1 MDNNIVY
8 IIGIPTKE
16 KYINSQLTSFM
27 NDGIPTLYLYH
38 KNILQ
43 DNGEYNFLLENNF
56 SRNSLENVTQ
66 EYITENIKV
75 ICGMNNIYSNNT
87 NSKGFARN
95 TAQNFIDS
103 IIEIKN
109 RFPTIRIAYVTLGS
123 PTLHDLWIPIALNI
137 SAPFSLNII
146 DTEYTDNAGL
156 NKFNQVAIIL
166 SGETA
171 NEMIGLCDK
180 PQPYDRSGLFFANPS
195 PTIPSDIHTDKTFT
209 QIVDETALTYAGKNP
224 IVAWSGGI
232 DSTTVVASFI
242 KNNIPFR
249 VTINSKAQTE
259 NPDLYDYLVANHNTI
274 TIPNNNNLSNFQEE
288 GIVVTGECA
297 DQLYPG
303 IRTNLIP
310 NVPNWRQIVMEGSID
325 NHSDMLM
332 SDVDTQY
339 LYDNV
344 RESFTTRHSNNFKC
358 NVTKSQELYDNYLLP
373 IINTF
378 PVTINHFY
386 ELKFFYKFIFKYQD
400 CIRDNFVNGTGI
412 KNEVVAFFNTDDFQR
427 WALTNMDYNFENY
440 STNYTK
446 YKTPNREYNHSVLQ
460 LDSLLNQTKYPSL

>member
-1 MDNNIVY
+1 MENNTVY
-8 IIGIPTKE
+8 LLGIPTAE
-16 KYINSQLTSFM
+16 KYVSEELLSFI
-27 NDGIPTLYLYH
+27 NDGVPTLYLF
-38 KNILQ
+38 KGPAGKLF
-43 DNGEYNFLLENNF
+43 DGYNFFN
-56 SRNSLENVTQ
+56 
-66 EYITENIKV
+66 
-75 ICGMNNIYSNNT
+75 
-87 NSKGFARN
+87 
-95 TAQNFIDS
+95 AQNFIHAGSLDNVTEELCQNS
-103 IIEIKN
+103 RVLTGPGNIYPQTNSKHFARNVAENFIEVITSIKN
-109 RFPTIRIAYVTLGS
+109 RFPNIRIAYMTFGS
-123 PTLHDLWIPIALNI
+123 PTLHDLWVPIALNL
-137 SAPFSLNII
+137 SSPFEFRVI
-146 DTEYTDNAGL
+146 DTDYTDVANL

-180 PQPYDRSGLFFANPS
+180 PVPFDRSGLFFHNDS
-195 PTIPSDIHTDKTFT
+195 PTIPSDTNTTKTFA

-232 DSTTVVASFI
+232 DSTTVVAAFI

-259 NPDLYDYLVANHNTI
+259 NPEVYDYLVANHNTI
-274 TIPNNNNLSNFQEE
+274 TIPNNNNLSNFNEE

-332 SDVDTQY
+332 GSVNTEY
-339 LYDNV
+339 LYNNV

-358 NVTKSQELYDNYLLP
+358 DITKSQDLFDNYLLP
-373 IINTF
+373 IINSF
-378 PVTINHFY
+378 PITVNHFY

-400 CIRDNFVNGTGI
+400 CVKDNFVNGTGI

-427 WALTNMDYNFENY
+427 WALTNMNYNFENY
-440 STNYTK
+440 SINYTK
-446 YKTPNREYNHSVLQ
+446 YKTPNREYNHSVLNFE
-460 LDSLLNQTKYPSL
+460 SLLEQTKYPSL